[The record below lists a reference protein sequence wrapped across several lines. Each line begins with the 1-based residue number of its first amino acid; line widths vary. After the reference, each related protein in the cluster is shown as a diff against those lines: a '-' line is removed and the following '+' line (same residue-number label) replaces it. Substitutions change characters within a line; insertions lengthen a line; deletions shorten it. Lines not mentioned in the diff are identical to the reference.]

1 MLLWLR
7 HEMMGAC
14 AELEAEG
21 VEGRVAFKDP
31 EKVRSV
37 RCMMS
42 ESWRC
47 SGDLDDSWLQA

>member
-1 MLLWLR
+1 MLWLR
-7 HEMMGAC
+7 HEMIGAC

-21 VEGRVAFKDP
+21 VEGRVVFKDP
-31 EKVRSV
+31 EKVGSV